1 MPWSSVADVERE
13 LFPNMS
19 HHSPAGVGL
28 AEERG
33 GKTRNKLILIAS
45 LLSKASNL
53 GGTSVV
59 IHMCIWLCASMLCV
73 SRHVSEHVCV

>member
-1 MPWSSVADVERE
+1 MPWSSVADVEHE

-19 HHSPAGVGL
+19 HYSPAGVGL

-53 GGTSVV
+53 GGT
-59 IHMCIWLCASMLCV
+59 
-73 SRHVSEHVCV
+73 